1 MAKNDS
7 LDLALPQLATIRL
20 YGDLQRF
27 GRRFDLNIKT
37 AAEGLHALF
46 LQIPNLKQQFREGW
60 YQIRISGSDVKPNE
74 LHQRIYEPLTSNAV
88 IHIVPRIEGAKSG
101 GVFQFVAGA
110 AILGLGW
117 WGPAWISATAATMM
131 MSAGAAMMLGGVAQM
146 LTPLPKR
153 ASLSRSEEEKGNTYF
168 SNLDNSVAQGMAVPI
183 AYGEIM
189 CGSRVISQSVEIMDD
204 SEGKDIDV
212 GKHGGSGET

>member
-1 MAKNDS
+1 MAETNT
-7 LDLALPQLATIRL
+7 LNLALPPLATICF

-27 GRRFDLNIKT
+27 GRRFDLNIRT

-46 LQIPNLKQQFREGW
+46 LQIPHLKTAFRDGW
-60 YQIRISGSDVKPNE
+60 YQIRISGTDVNPKE
-74 LHQRIYEPLTSNAV
+74 LHQRVYEPLEPNAV
-88 IHIVPRIEGAKSG
+88 IHIVPRIEGAKTG

-117 WGPAWISATAATMM
+117 WGPAWMSATVATMM

-146 LTPLPKR
+146 LTPVPKR
-153 ASLSRSEEEKGNTYF
+153 QNLSRSEEEKGNTYF
-168 SNLDNSVAQGMAVPI
+168 SNLDNAVAQGMPVPV

-204 SEGKDIDV
+204 GEATDIDV

>member
-1 MAKNDS
+1 
-7 LDLALPQLATIRL
+7 
-20 YGDLQRF
+20 
-27 GRRFDLNIKT
+27 
-37 AAEGLHALF
+37 
-46 LQIPNLKQQFREGW
+46 
-60 YQIRISGSDVKPNE
+60 
-74 LHQRIYEPLTSNAV
+74 
-88 IHIVPRIEGAKSG
+88 
-101 GVFQFVAGA
+101 
-110 AILGLGW
+110 
-117 WGPAWISATAATMM
+117 MM